1 MKKVAFKMPKAAD
14 QWVGSGG
21 ERAGLKTVPN
31 VQMKRF
37 TLDVSVELH
46 KRIKTQCAQRGA
58 KMADVLREVL
68 EREFPHQS

>member
-14 QWVGSGG
+14 QWVGSGS
-21 ERAGLKTVPN
+21 E
-31 VQMKRF
+31 